1 MVFRAAIEKIRRDN
15 EDLKEELLLENKLSV
30 RSTKPG
36 SFVRIAQLQD
46 EADAFTR
53 KVNHLKVTAFIQGV

>member
-1 MVFRAAIEKIRRDN
+1 MAIEKIRKDN

-30 RSTKPG
+30 RPTKQ
-36 SFVRIAQLQD
+36 SSVVRIAQLQN

-53 KVNHLKVTAFIQGV
+53 KVRNGDLVRGGELWVD